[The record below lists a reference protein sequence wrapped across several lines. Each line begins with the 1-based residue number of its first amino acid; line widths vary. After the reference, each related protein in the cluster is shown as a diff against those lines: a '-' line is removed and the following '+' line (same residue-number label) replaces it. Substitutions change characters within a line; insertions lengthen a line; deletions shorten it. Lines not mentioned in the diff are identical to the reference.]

1 MFLSLAAATQRRQE
15 QAAAKYF
22 KRAGLYRD
30 ESVALYS
37 KSAILGHQGARGALN
52 PGVLTREAEDKK
64 HKGFRRFFREG
75 FKEFL
80 KRRYGIEIGELLGEG
95 TFGAVYEVV
104 GFPERCVKIVHL
116 SSSSGTS
123 HEETIDK
130 FKQETEVATSA
141 GDDGFGPTYYRSFVH
156 PVEPRD
162 WIGGILMER
171 MQGDCSE
178 LPRDATLANAINKQV
193 PDLLRKMAFAGVD
206 CLDLKLENLLYKRR
220 EGSSLQLKFG
230 DFGLCSHNDESDKN
244 AVRLAMGL
252 MFAENVGFVEL
263 REMLSELTED
273 LSGRLTPGFLDDFMS
288 VHEHY
293 HPTSRGVVSKIYFDE
308 LVKKYTKEYTSRKRP
323 RAEVIV
329 VSSGS

>member
-1 MFLSLAAATQRRQE
+1 MLVSLAAATQRRQE

-22 KRAGLYRD
+22 KKAGLYRD

-37 KSAILGHQGARGALN
+37 KSAILGHQGAREALN

-64 HKGFRRFFREG
+64 HRGFGRFFRDA

-80 KRRYGIEIGELLGEG
+80 KRRYGIEVGKLLGEG

-104 GFPERCVKIVHL
+104 GFPEQCVKIVHL

-123 HEETIDK
+123 HEETIEK

-141 GDDGFGPTYYRSFVH
+141 GKARFGPTYYRSFVH

-171 MQGDCSE
+171 MQGDCSK

-193 PDLLRKMAFAGVD
+193 PGLLRNMAFAGVD
-206 CLDLKLENLLYKRR
+206 CLDLKLENLLYKRG
-220 EGSSLQLKFG
+220 GSSLQLKFG
-230 DFGLCSHNDESDKN
+230 DFGLCSHNDESDKD

-252 MFAENVGFVEL
+252 MFAENAGFVVL
-263 REMLSELTED
+263 REML
-273 LSGRLTPGFLDDFMS
+273 
-288 VHEHY
+288 
-293 HPTSRGVVSKIYFDE
+293 
-308 LVKKYTKEYTSRKRP
+308 
-323 RAEVIV
+323 
-329 VSSGS
+329 